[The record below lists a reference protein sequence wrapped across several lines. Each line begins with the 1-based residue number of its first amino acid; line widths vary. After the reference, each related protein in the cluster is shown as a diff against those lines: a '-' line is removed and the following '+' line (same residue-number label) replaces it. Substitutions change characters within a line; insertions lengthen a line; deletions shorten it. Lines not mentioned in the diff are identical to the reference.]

1 MFGNVLLIVCC
12 WICAA
17 IFLGIALFARR
28 YKKPMWFWSGSAVDP
43 AAIADIPAYNRA
55 NSRLWTV
62 FSLPFW
68 ASGLL
73 AFWWP
78 VWAGIF
84 LAAACL
90 GGLPVLIFVYRKICR
105 KYRAGDYE

>member
-28 YKKPMWFWSGSAVDP
+28 YKKPMWFWSGSKVDP
-43 AAIADIPAYNRA
+43 ASIANISSYNRA
-55 NSRLWTV
+55 NSRMWTV

-78 VWAGIF
+78 GWAGI
-84 LAAACL
+84 LMAAACL
-90 GGLPVLIFVYRKICR
+90 GGLPVLIFVYQKIYK
-105 KYRAGDYE
+105 KYKADDYE

>member
-17 IFLGIALFARR
+17 FFLGFALFARR
-28 YKKPMWFWSGSAVDP
+28 YKKPIWFWSGSKVDP
-43 AAIADIPAYNRA
+43 ASIANISSYNRA
-55 NSRLWTV
+55 NSRMWTV

-78 VWAGIF
+78 GWAGIF